1 MRFSE
6 LSSKQVVEIKT
17 GKVIGSVCDLSFL
30 EKDFAI
36 REFYVAPKPNCL
48 NRLFPWLFPN
58 PEIPIRTCDIV
69 SIGEDVVIVQTS

>member
-17 GKVIGSVCDLSFL
+17 GKVIGSVCDLFFL

-48 NRLFPWLFPN
+48 KRLFPWLFPN